1 MKPTQ
6 KQLDYIEIIC
16 ERLDGLKKPKI
27 ETKEQATKWLKKY
40 VPIYKQ
46 EIIDDS
52 AEWYYNGEYL

>member
-16 ERLDGLKKPKI
+16 ERLDGLEKPKI
-27 ETKEQATKWLKKY
+27 ETKEQATKWLERY